1 MGTKY
6 FEIDNMQF
14 KLEMVS
20 DSAYCLEL
28 YENGEFFRRWMFGGS
43 TAYADALAEILSY
56 AEIDEK
62 DYAGTKEE

>member
-1 MGTKY
+1 MNTTY
-6 FEIDNMQF
+6 YEIDGRKF
-14 KLEMVS
+14 KLEQIREDGYWLTFREDRC
-20 DSAYCLEL
+20 DSHYPFK
-28 YENGEFFRRWMFGGS
+28 GK

>member
-1 MGTKY
+1 MKTKY

-14 KLEMVS
+14 KLEKIEEGNYV
-20 DSAYCLEL
+20 LEM
-28 YENGEFFRRWMFGGS
+28 YEDGKYFHRWRFCGS

-62 DYAGTKEE
+62 DYAGTEEE